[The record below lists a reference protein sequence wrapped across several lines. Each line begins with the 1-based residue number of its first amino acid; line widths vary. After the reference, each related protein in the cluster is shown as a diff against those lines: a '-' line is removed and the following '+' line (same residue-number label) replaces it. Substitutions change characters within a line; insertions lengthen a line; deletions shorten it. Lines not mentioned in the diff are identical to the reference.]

1 MSQEATQYLLA
12 DLALYSNDY
21 QGALDDGNK
30 VLSKSNDI
38 YFTSEGLNSL
48 WSKNTYSGRIFAFN
62 NNSSYYA
69 GIQYSSQEGD
79 YFMVNPQ
86 LSFVGSDLRKALFV
100 YPFMMNGSNRELLGK
115 YNRCNKQISQ
125 RVTSIRCG
133 MLELILLL
141 LRHIAEREIQR
152 LLVD

>member
-1 MSQEATQYLLA
+1 MLTDAASVEHSSDRNGWLSQEATQYLLA

-21 QGALDDGNK
+21 QGAIDDGNK

-69 GIQYSSQEGD
+69 GIQYSSQE
-79 YFMVNPQ
+79 VII
-86 LSFVGSDLRKALFV
+86 LW
-100 YPFMMNGSNRELLGK
+100 
-115 YNRCNKQISQ
+115 
-125 RVTSIRCG
+125 SI
-133 MLELILLL
+133 
-141 LRHIAEREIQR
+141 HS
-152 LLVD
+152 